1 MWFILA
7 EKLRII
13 KGLKPIDCIDIHR
26 YNRLMDKIF
35 KALADKNRRKILTLL
50 KDGEKTVSELLKD
63 FDIGQATLSNHLSI
77 LRKAQLVDFKI
88 NGKLR
93 IYRLNLN
100 LLVAFAENMRKFA
113 GKLDDSFIE
122 EIEIRSRRV

>member
-1 MWFILA
+1 MWLILA

-13 KGLKPIDCIDIHR
+13 KGLKPIDYIDTRR
-26 YNRLMDKIF
+26 YNRLVDKIF

-50 KDGEKTVSELLKD
+50 KDGEKTVSELLRD
-63 FDIGQATLSNHLSI
+63 FDIGQATLSSHLSI
-77 LRKAQLVDFKI
+77 LRKAQLVNFKI

-93 IYRLNLN
+93 IYRLNRE
-100 LLVAFAENMRKFA
+100 LLVAFAENMRKFV